1 MRDCPEGNVTA
12 SGTSSHR
19 CPIAARIGVEVINT
33 KRDATCTGV
42 LAVVNQLQATAREV
56 PLDIAGHWTWSG
68 SRPNGCVHQRRD
80 TDRSRAGTT
89 ARTVVMGLSV
99 FRQWIDRVV
108 IVTDSV
114 INRYRPAQWP

>member
-68 SRPNGCVHQRRD
+68 SRP
-80 TDRSRAGTT
+80 
-89 ARTVVMGLSV
+89 VVMGLSV
-99 FRQWIDRVV
+99 LRQWIDRVV

-114 INRYRPAQWP
+114 INRYRPAR